1 MPVTAYI
8 ALSAL
13 GLLVGIVINGLAD
26 HLPYRETSAWPV
38 CRYCSQPYPPGRWS
52 SLGAYLIGRGRCP
65 QCAAPIPLRPVL
77 VELAAIGLLL
87 FLVNRLGPTTRFALS
102 ALLLAIFLLI
112 TVIDIEHRLILFVV
126 VIPGALVAFAYGL
139 LATDYGWQRT
149 LIGGAVGY
157 GSMYFVYIAGLL
169 FSRFMAWLRKQPLD
183 EIAFGG
189 GDVNLAGVIGL
200 AAGWPGI
207 VVALLIGVAAGGL
220 VALLVLLVALLLR
233 RCSAFTAIPYG
244 PFLILGAIAIL
255 IFGPELQAWYFRS

>member
-26 HLPYRETSAWPV
+26 HLPYRVTSAWPA
-38 CRYCSQPYPPGRWS
+38 CHYCSQPYPPGRWS
-52 SLGAYLIGRGRCP
+52 SLGAYLTGRGRCP
-65 QCAAPIPLRPVL
+65 QCAAPIALRPVL
-77 VELAAIGLLL
+77 VELAAIGILL
-87 FLVNRLGPTTRFALS
+87 FLANRLGPTTRFALS

-126 VIPGALVAFAYGL
+126 VIPGALVALTYGL
-139 LATDYGWQRT
+139 LATDHGWQRT
-149 LIGGAVGY
+149 LIGGVVGY
-157 GSMYFVYIAGLL
+157 GAMYFVYIAGLL
-169 FSRFMAWLRKQPLD
+169 FSRLMAWLRKKPLD

-207 VVALLIGVAAGGL
+207 VPALLIGVAAGG
-220 VALLVLLVALLLR
+220 VGALLVLLVALPLR
-233 RCSAFTAIPYG
+233 RYSAFTAIPYG

-255 IFGPELQAWYFRS
+255 IFGPELQAWYFG

>member
-1 MPVTAYI
+1 MSVTAYF

-26 HLPYRETSAWPV
+26 HLPYRETSAWPA
-38 CRYCSQPYPPGRWS
+38 CHYCSQPYSPGRWS
-52 SLGAYLIGRGRCP
+52 SLSAYLTGRGRCP
-65 QCAAPIPLRPVL
+65 QCAAPIALRPVF
-77 VELAAIGLLL
+77 VELAAIGIML
-87 FLVNRLGPTTRFALS
+87 FLANRLGPTSRFALS

-126 VIPGALVAFAYGL
+126 VIPGALVAIAYGL
-139 LATDYGWQRT
+139 FATDHGWQRT

-157 GSMYFVYIAGLL
+157 GAIYFVYIAGLL
-169 FSRFMAWLRKQPLD
+169 FSRLMAWLRKKPLD

-207 VVALLIGVAAGGL
+207 VLALLIGVAAGGL
-220 VALLVLLVALLLR
+220 AALLVLLVALLLR
-233 RCSAFTAIPYG
+233 RYNAFTAIPYG
-244 PFLILGAIAIL
+244 PFLILGAIAVL
-255 IFGPELQAWYFRS
+255 IFGPELQVWYFG